1 MQENELYECK
11 NGYKHTYFIRLCVNV
26 KLQIMDKKIS
36 YSRKPDGMPLDE
48 WQSILRRQFASEQKF
63 KISNTGPHPLFSDFE
78 VYNPATLKTYKVS
91 IRDNIRSYNYCS
103 CPDFTVNALGTCKH
117 IEYVLSRFL
126 KYKKY
131 RKYFESPYEPSYSS
145 LSIFYGKERKIRLKK
160 GDYTGQYFREQEY
173 FDKEGFLKPGMLE
186 TLDHFI
192 SKTAAGEHEFRV
204 YPDVYEF
211 IEQHKK
217 AEVRKRIAREIFKDG
232 KESQVFNDL
241 INTKMYPYQKS
252 GVQRIIETGRIL
264 LADEMGLGK
273 TIQAIAATEI
283 LAKYFGVGK
292 VLIICPTSLKFQ
304 WKREIERFCGREA
317 VIVEGLIHKRKE
329 LYSTGSFYKIISYGV
344 CHNDMDFING
354 LNSDLVIV
362 DEAQRIKNWKT
373 QIAQSVKR
381 IKSDFAFVL
390 TGTPLENRIEE
401 LHSIVEYIDR
411 YKLGPLFRFI
421 DKHQVLDKN
430 GKLKGYKN
438 LREINRTIENIMLR
452 RTRKEIIDQL
462 PGRVDKNFF
471 VEMTKEQMTDHE
483 SYNELVSKL
492 VSKWIRTG
500 FLSEEERQKLL
511 ILLSCMRMVC
521 DSTFILDQQTDHG
534 NKIGELSDLL
544 QNVLEDPENKIVI
557 FSQWK
562 RMFELVIKMLVKHKM
577 GYVYLNGDIPA
588 IQRNQIIEKFQND
601 PQLRI
606 FLSTDAGGVGV
617 NLQSANVL
625 INLDLPWNPAVL
637 EQRIGRIYRL
647 GQKKHVNVYNFISKG
662 SIEHRILYLLDFKK
676 SVFTGVIE
684 EDGKDEVMLEGF
696 LESVRNLM
704 EINVDDTD
712 TGKAVVNISGNS
724 QEGEILKMHSSLEVV
739 DTFPPPFK
747 NKQSEGEVNIFEE
760 SGKDS
765 GFFNRI
771 KKTVEKFLKYF
782 RNSV

>member
-1 MQENELYECK
+1 
-11 NGYKHTYFIRLCVNV
+11 
-26 KLQIMDKKIS
+26 MDKKIPH
-36 YSRKPDGMPLDE
+36 SRKPDEMSIDE
-48 WQSILRRQFASEQKF
+48 WQSKLRRQFAAEQRF
-63 KISNTGPHPLFSDFE
+63 KIRNIGPHPVFSDFE
-78 VYNPATLKTYKVS
+78 VYNPVSGKTYKVS

-103 CPDFTVNALGTCKH
+103 CPDFTINALGTCKH
-117 IEYVLSRFL
+117 IEFVLSRFL

-131 RKYFESPYEPSYSS
+131 RKFLERPYEPGYSS

-160 GDYTGQYFREQEY
+160 GDHTGLLYREQEY
-173 FDKEGFLKPGMLE
+173 FDDEGFLRPGMLG

-192 SKTAAGEHEFRV
+192 QNTPAGDHEFRV

-217 AEVRKRIAREIFKDG
+217 EEERKRIARELFPDG
-232 KESQVFNDL
+232 KESQVFNHL

-252 GVQRIIETGRIL
+252 GVQKIIETGRIL

-304 WKREIERFCGREA
+304 WKREIEKFCGREA

-329 LYSTGSFYKIISYGV
+329 LYAVGSFYKIISYGV
-344 CHNDMDFING
+344 CYNDLDFING
-354 LNSDLVIV
+354 LNSELVII

-373 QIAQSVKR
+373 QIARAVKKVR
-381 IKSDFAFVL
+381 SDFAFVL

-411 YKLGPLFRFI
+411 YRLGPLFRFL
-421 DKHQVLDKN
+421 DKHQVLDKT

-438 LREINRTIENIMLR
+438 LRDINRTLDNVMLR

-483 SYNELVSKL
+483 SYNELVHKL
-492 VSKWIRTG
+492 VSKWIITG
-500 FLSEEERQKLL
+500 FLSEEEKQNLL
-511 ILLSCMRMVC
+511 ILLNCMRMVC
-521 DSTFILDQQTDHG
+521 DSTYILDRQTDYG
-534 NKIGELSDLL
+534 NKISELSDLL
-544 QNVLEDPENKIVI
+544 TNLLEDRENKIVI

-562 RMFELVIKMLVKHKM
+562 RMFELVIKMLDTHNVR
-577 GYVYLNGDIPA
+577 YVYLNGDIPA
-588 IQRNQIIEKFQND
+588 IQRNQIIEEFQND
-601 PQLRI
+601 PELRI

-625 INLDLPWNPAVL
+625 INIDLPWNPAVL

-647 GQKKHVNVYNFISKG
+647 GQKKHVNVFNFISKG

-676 SVFTGVIE
+676 SVFNGAID
-684 EDGKDEVMLEGF
+684 EDGKDEVMIEGF
-696 LESVRNLM
+696 LESVRDLM
-704 EINVDDTD
+704 EINVDDAN
-712 TGKAVVNISGNS
+712 TGTAVVNISHNPQTVEIYKIHNPPEVSDTNS
-724 QEGEILKMHSSLEVV
+724 S
-739 DTFPPPFK
+739 PYK
-747 NKQSEGEVNIFEE
+747 NKPVEREVNNFEE
-760 SGKDS
+760 SGIRKTP
-765 GFFNRI
+765 GFFIRI
-771 KKTVEKFLKYF
+771 KRTVEKFLKYF
-782 RNSV
+782 RISG